1 MSTPLNIEKLRQ
13 YLNHH
18 PDQYFVNYLVDGFT
32 NGFDTGI
39 QELPSSTL
47 ECKNLLSA
55 RNQTEITQSLIEKE
69 LEKGFLAGPYDVMP
83 FPIYRVNPIGV
94 AEGRYSNKKRLI
106 VDLSAPHNDSLNPSL
121 NQLID
126 KEEYSLQYVK
136 LDHAIDI
143 IKSSGVGSWMCK
155 TDISDAF
162 KLVPIHPS
170 LWPYHAIKW
179 EGKYYFYTRLV
190 FGSRSSPKIFD
201 SLSRAICWIASNVF
215 NIQNILHLLDDF
227 LTIDS
232 PEFLADRTMALLL
245 MLFKTLNIP
254 LASHKTI
261 GPTTCLEYLGII
273 LDSTSLEARLP
284 VNKVHRI
291 NNILV
296 SFLDKKSCTKR
307 ELLSLLGH
315 LNFASRVIRP
325 GRSFVSHLIFL
336 STKVKELH
344 HYVKLDTEVR
354 SEIRMWQLFLQEWN
368 GVSFFLDDNITAA
381 ADMHLFTDATDKAFG
396 GIFQNKWFQSLFPKD
411 LLILDNHS
419 PSMALIELYPIV
431 IACFLW
437 GKQWNKKRILFH
449 CDNMATVQ
457 ILNKGRSKNN
467 VINKLMRMLTWITAQ
482 CNFTVHAEHVPGKLN
497 DIADAISRFQM
508 KKFRSL
514 APDTDPHPTP
524 CPQLQE
530 LMKF

>member
-1 MSTPLNIEKLRQ
+1 MQTAISSMAATVERL
-13 YLNHH
+13 
-18 PDQYFVNYLVDGFT
+18 VNRV
-32 NGFDTGI
+32 
-39 QELPSSTL
+39 S
-47 ECKNLLSA
+47 
-55 RNQTEITQSLIEKE
+55 E
-69 LEKGFLAGPYDVMP
+69 LEKSSNQHPKTITIPQVSLTTHPYYM
-83 FPIYRVNPIGV
+83 
-94 AEGRYSNKKRLI
+94 AEPPSKYTLETAMSSQMRFSL
-106 VDLSAPHNDSLNPSL
+106 DNDSDNRHNHTNVTGRSVIADNQIDAGNGLSIPQSHGLRSDRGYSSESL
-121 NQLID
+121 PHVELVSPMIRR
-126 KEEYSLQYVK
+126 K
-136 LDHAIDI
+136 I
-143 IKSSGVGSWMCK
+143 I
-155 TDISDAF
+155 
-162 KLVPIHPS
+162 
-170 LWPYHAIKW
+170 
-179 EGKYYFYTRLV
+179 EGKDINLAVLLISHYEGAMTNEE
-190 FGSRSSPKIFD
+190 RS
-201 SLSRAICWIASNVF
+201 
-215 NIQNILHLLDDF
+215 
-227 LTIDS
+227 
-232 PEFLADRTMALLL
+232 
-245 MLFKTLNIP
+245 
-254 LASHKTI
+254 
-261 GPTTCLEYLGII
+261 EYLGII

-284 VNKVHRI
+284 VNKVQGI

-368 GVSFFLDDNITAA
+368 GVSFFLDVNITAA

-419 PSMALIELYPIV
+419 PSMALLELYPIV

-467 VINKLMRMLTWITAQ
+467 VISKLMRMLTWITAQ

>member
-55 RNQTEITQSLIEKE
+55 RNQTEITQSLIDKE

-201 SLSRAICWIASNVF
+201 SLSRAICWIASNV
-215 NIQNILHLLDDF
+215 IW
-227 LTIDS
+227 
-232 PEFLADRTMALLL
+232 
-245 MLFKTLNIP
+245 
-254 LASHKTI
+254 
-261 GPTTCLEYLGII
+261 GG
-273 LDSTSLEARLP
+273 
-284 VNKVHRI
+284 
-291 NNILV
+291 
-296 SFLDKKSCTKR
+296 
-307 ELLSLLGH
+307 
-315 LNFASRVIRP
+315 P
-325 GRSFVSHLIFL
+325 GR
-336 STKVKELH
+336 
-344 HYVKLDTEVR
+344 
-354 SEIRMWQLFLQEWN
+354 
-368 GVSFFLDDNITAA
+368 
-381 ADMHLFTDATDKAFG
+381 
-396 GIFQNKWFQSLFPKD
+396 
-411 LLILDNHS
+411 
-419 PSMALIELYPIV
+419 
-431 IACFLW
+431 
-437 GKQWNKKRILFH
+437 
-449 CDNMATVQ
+449 
-457 ILNKGRSKNN
+457 
-467 VINKLMRMLTWITAQ
+467 
-482 CNFTVHAEHVPGKLN
+482 
-497 DIADAISRFQM
+497 
-508 KKFRSL
+508 
-514 APDTDPHPTP
+514 
-524 CPQLQE
+524 
-530 LMKF
+530 